1 MNREKEIKGMAKV
14 LFGHYC
20 GNDECGKCKEPNCID
35 YRKAER
41 LFNSGYGNVKQAVK
55 EFAER
60 LKEELWKFDG
70 SWQEYDGEDLCETV
84 DNLITEL
91 YGADE

>member
-1 MNREKEIKGMAKV
+1 MNRENEIKGMAKV

-41 LFNSGYGNVKQAVK
+41 LFNAGYGNIEQAVK
-55 EFAER
+55 EFVKE
-60 LKEELWKFDG
+60 LKDYIRNKYAG
-70 SWQEYDGEDLCETV
+70 CETIRIWEL
-84 DNLITEL
+84 DDLITEL